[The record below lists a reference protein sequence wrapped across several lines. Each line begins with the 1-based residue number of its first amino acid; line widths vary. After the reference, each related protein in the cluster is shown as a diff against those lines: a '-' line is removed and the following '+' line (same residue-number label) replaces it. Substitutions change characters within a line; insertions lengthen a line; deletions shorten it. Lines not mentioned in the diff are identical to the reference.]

1 MSQLEAID
9 FLKEK
14 LETKQTYHIGY
25 SDFLD
30 FLEQFYGIVIE
41 LTEVNNYTTYE
52 YKVKNQYDEV
62 TEKNV
67 QEAVKNGYAYDYREI
82 LEDLCHKGYIEPG
95 SYFIRA
101 WW

>member
-1 MSQLEAID
+1 MSENQAVK

-25 SDFLD
+25 NDFLD
-30 FLEQFYGIVIE
+30 FLEKFYGVSIE
-41 LTEVNNYTTYE
+41 LSEVNNYTTYE
-52 YKVKNQYDEV
+52 VKVKKQYSEV

-67 QEAVKNGYAYDYREI
+67 QESVKNGYAYDYREI
-82 LEDLCHKGYIEPG
+82 LEDLCYKGYIEPG